1 MHRFIT
7 KIFLFTII
15 ISSFARN
22 YSHAATVPAPV
33 PPTGQT
39 LCYSSTGLVKPCAGT
54 GQDAA
59 IQKGVLWPDPRFN
72 DHGNGTVT
80 DKLTGLMWT
89 KDANLPLATKTW
101 QLAFDYVA
109 GMNAGTIANFGYT
122 DWRLPS
128 IRELQGLSDMSR
140 SNPALPANH
149 PFTSVQSIYLSGSST
164 SSYTDGYWF
173 IFMGNGQKQYF
184 NKTAVD
190 DYVWPVRSGQL
201 LVPAAPAPTAITG
214 QTISYT
220 ARDDGSLQLGVAW
233 PTPRFADNGDGS
245 VTDNLTGLIW
255 LKNAG
260 CFAAQNWDAA
270 LTSAN
275 ALAEGSCGLSD
286 ASVAGDWH
294 LPDKNELLSL
304 IDYGASSAALPAGHP
319 FTSVQSTVNYWSA
332 TTYTFDA
339 GSAWGVSLFDGS
351 EDYGSKSNNRIA
363 WPVRLSPS
371 GSNPS
376 GIPLTLSVS
385 GTGSGSVSGGMSC
398 MSGSVCAP
406 QLIIPGTGISL
417 YATPDKLSTFDGWSG
432 GCTGIGTCNVT
443 MNGAKT
449 VSATFNAAPKAMIT
463 TTKYASFAEANAAA
477 SISTRTTI
485 MLLEDVLPLSTVISK
500 SLTLRGGYLPTFS
513 RSATGYTTLK
523 GPLIIRSGTLIMDRV
538 AVR

>member
-1 MHRFIT
+1 MNLFIT
-7 KIFLFTII
+7 KIFLFTMI

-22 YSHAATVPAPV
+22 YSYAASVPAPV

-89 KDANLPLATKTW
+89 KDANLPLAPKTW

-140 SNPALPANH
+140 VSPALPANH
-149 PFTSVQSIYLSGSST
+149 PFTSVQSIYVSGSST

-173 IFMGNGQKQYF
+173 IIMGNGQKTYF
-184 NKTAVD
+184 SKTGVN
-190 DYVWPVRSGQL
+190 DYVWPVRSGQI
-201 LVPAAPAPTAITG
+201 LVPAAPAPTPKTG

-220 ARDDGSLQLGVAW
+220 AWDDGSLQPGVAW
-233 PTPRFADNGDGS
+233 PAPRFADNGDGS

-275 ALAEGSCGLSD
+275 TLAEGSCGLSD

-304 IDYGASSAALPAGHP
+304 IDYGASTAALPAGHP

-332 TTYTFDA
+332 TTYTFNP
-339 GSAWGVSLFDGS
+339 GSAWRVSLLSGS
-351 EDYGSKSNNRIA
+351 EDYGSKSDNRIA
-363 WPVRLSPS
+363 WPVRMGQLIK
-371 GSNPS
+371 
-376 GIPLTLSVS
+376 IPLTLKVE
-385 GTGSGSVSGGMSC
+385 GTGGGSVNGGISC
-398 MSGSVCAP
+398 MSGKVCAP
-406 QLIIPGTGISL
+406 YLIIPGTAISL
-417 YATPDKLSTFDGWSG
+417 YATPDKISTFAGWTG
-432 GCTGIGTCNVT
+432 DCTGIGNCNVT

-449 VSATFNAAPKAMIT
+449 VSATFSAAPKAMIT

-485 MLLEDVLPLSTVISK
+485 MLLEDFLPLGTVISK